1 MRESEREAGSSH
13 RCVDARGVFGSDL
26 SLTIMSLRTQRQ
38 MSVSFTGAKTNLP
51 QLSELADAAR
61 EGVSR
66 ALLSLS
72 CGRLAAVVPQ
82 DRETERQQNKVSL

>member
-1 MRESEREAGSSH
+1 MSRGRVRERETGSSH
-13 RCVDARGVFGSDL
+13 RCVDARGIFGSDL

-51 QLSELADAAR
+51 QLSELADVAS

-66 ALLSLS
+66 VRLSLL
-72 CGRLAAVVPQ
+72 R
-82 DRETERQQNKVSL
+82 